1 MVCLG
6 DEFYIVKGEEC
17 SVLEF
22 VGELLVVWRDV
33 CGLVVLLLFSVSVT
47 VILLVFCCI
56 VGIFLLR
63 RFM

>member
-1 MVCLG
+1 MVCLE
-6 DEFYIVKGEEC
+6 DEFYIVEGEEC

-63 RFM
+63 WFM